1 MRFSGFPAWFFFP
14 FLFFLLYNLLRAPVL
29 PFAVQASLVGG
40 AQVGV
45 WQGVKASP
53 VLSEKLL
60 PCFLEPSG
68 QKEWKS

>member
-1 MRFSGFPAWFFFP
+1 MRFSGFPACFFFSL
-14 FLFFLLYNLLRAPVL
+14 LFFLLYNLLRAPVL

-53 VLSEKLL
+53 VL
-60 PCFLEPSG
+60 
-68 QKEWKS
+68 